1 MPISRSSVLPFSSV
15 RWGLLLLVPVI
26 PVWNVEDPSS
36 NYCDRNVLGRSLNC
50 SEVQEK
56 RIDLLFPSGKIPLD
70 FHRFSTLQVAEI
82 PLLAR

>member
-1 MPISRSSVLPFSSV
+1 MGVV
-15 RWGLLLLVPVI
+15 LLLVPVI

-56 RIDLLFPSGKIPLD
+56 ANRPALSFW
-70 FHRFSTLQVAEI
+70 
-82 PLLAR
+82 